1 MLELIEKER
10 EGEDV
15 DGDLL
20 RKCVVVFQ
28 SMETKNQVYENDFE
42 VYLLQES
49 DSYFQ
54 KKAQIWIESDSTP
67 QYLQKA
73 EAAIAAEQDRV
84 TRYLIPATE
93 HKLISVCVL
102 RLLQEQETALLE
114 KDGSG
119 CRVLLRDERKEDLS
133 RMYRLFNRVENGLG
147 PMASILKEHITHMG
161 EDIVQ
166 QRETSIENEAEKES
180 ANDPTFVNLLLALHD
195 KYKAFVSEQFDG
207 NPLFQKAL
215 KEAFE
220 VFVNHNVGKYSN
232 AEMLCTYCDRL
243 LRSGGGGPSEKLSD
257 SQIEESLE
265 KVVQI
270 FSYLADKDLFSEIYR
285 NMLAKRILNKKSAS
299 DDAEKSMIA
308 KLKLRCGAQFTS
320 KMEGMINDLNMGADS
335 LANFTKYLQDKMNNN
350 FNGNG
355 NTTNANDMD
364 IEEGHSII
372 DGVDFS
378 VEVLTTGHWPSY
390 KMVEPAMPPKL
401 ARCVDVFSEYY
412 KQLHHG
418 KRLLKWVY
426 SLGNTNVK
434 AHFKKPYDLQ
444 VTTLQAIALLCF
456 NGNEDFIEFPTLQQ
470 KLNLEDEVLKRVLHS
485 LSCGKFRILRKEPPN
500 AKLVALTDKFKIN
513 DGFTS
518 PSRKVIIPMASL
530 DESHNPKRV
539 EEDRSIAIE
548 AAIVRIM
555 KSRKKMQHTQ
565 LVSEVLAQLQTFKP
579 NPKVVKKRIEHLIE
593 REYLERDEQET
604 NVYNVSFSLYI
615 YVYIFIYL
623 LSIYIIL

>member
-1 MLELIEKER
+1 MLELIEKDR

-15 DGDLL
+15 DSELL
-20 RKCVVVFQ
+20 RKCVGVFQ
-28 SMETKNQVYENDFE
+28 AMELKNQVYENDFE
-42 VYLLQES
+42 VFLLQES
-49 DSYFQ
+49 DAYFQ
-54 KKAQIWIESDSTP
+54 KKAQMWIESDSTP
-67 QYLQKA
+67 EYLRKA
-73 EAAIAAEQDRV
+73 EATIFAEQERV
-84 TRYLIPATE
+84 NRYLIPATE
-93 HKLISVCVL
+93 HKLISVCVT

-119 CRVLLRDERKEDLS
+119 CRVLLRDEKKEDLA
-133 RMYRLFNRVENGLG
+133 RMYRLFSRVENGLV
-147 PMASILKEHITHMG
+147 PMAAILKEHITHMG
-161 EDIVQ
+161 EDIIQ
-166 QRETSIENEAEKES
+166 QRETMIENEAEKES
-180 ANDPTFVNLLLALHD
+180 PNDPTFVNLLLALHD
-195 KYKAFVSEQFDG
+195 RYKTFVSEQFDG

-232 AEMLCTYCDRL
+232 AELLSTYCDRL

-335 LANFTKYLQDKMNNN
+335 HANFTRYLQEKVISAGSESG
-350 FNGNG
+350 GN
-355 NTTNANDMD
+355 MD
-364 IEEGHSII
+364 VEGGHSVI
-372 DGVDFS
+372 DGIDFS

-390 KMVEPAMPPKL
+390 KMVEPVLPPKL

-434 AHFKKPYDLQ
+434 AQFKKPYDLQ

-456 NGNEDFIEFPTLQQ
+456 NGNEDFIDFPALQQ
-470 KLNLEDEVLKRVLHS
+470 KLNLEDEVLKRVMHS
-485 LSCGKFRILRKEPPN
+485 LSCGKFRVLRKEPPN
-500 AKLVALTDKFKIN
+500 IKAVALTDKFKVN
-513 DGFTS
+513 DAFTS
-518 PSRKVIIPMASL
+518 PSRKVTIPMASL

-579 NPKVVKKRIEHLIE
+579 NPKTVKKRIEHLIE
-593 REYLERDEQET
+593 REYLERDEQES
-604 NVYNVSFSLYI
+604 NVYN
-615 YVYIFIYL
+615 YL
-623 LSIYIIL
+623 A